1 MAVAGFSLFL
11 LGIIFIIVAPINK
24 RKNQRCSAQTDGI
37 LIKRIERE
45 DSDGSLP
52 DMYVYSYYVDG
63 IEYQHKSTVINK
75 QVIKIGDHC
84 TIWYNPKKPK
94 QAQAFHYDSNKVYKI
109 ILLIGNE
116 PAPGQLPRRIFD
128 IYSLFGYNRKRTLS
142 SGGIL

>member
-11 LGIIFIIVAPINK
+11 LGIIFMIVAPINK
-24 RKNQRCSAQTDGI
+24 RKNQRCSAQTDGT

-45 DSDGSLP
+45 DSDGPLP

-109 ILLIGNE
+109 ILL
-116 PAPGQLPRRIFD
+116 
-128 IYSLFGYNRKRTLS
+128 
-142 SGGIL
+142 SGIAMVVLGLILLVLGVAAH

>member
-11 LGIIFIIVAPINK
+11 LGIIFMIVAPINK

-52 DMYVYSYYVDG
+52 DMSVYSYYVDG

-109 ILLIGNE
+109 ILLIGI
-116 PAPGQLPRRIFD
+116 AMVVMGLV
-128 IYSLFGYNRKRTLS
+128 LLVLGVAAH
-142 SGGIL
+142 